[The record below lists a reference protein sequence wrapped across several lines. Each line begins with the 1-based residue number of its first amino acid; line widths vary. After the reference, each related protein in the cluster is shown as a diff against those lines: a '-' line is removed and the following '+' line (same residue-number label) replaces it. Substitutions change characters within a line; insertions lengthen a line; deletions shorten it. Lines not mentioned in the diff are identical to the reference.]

1 MSLTLDI
8 TICTYGHEGLMR
20 TAAMILPP
28 MPGVRYIVSWQMP
41 GESAALPLPP
51 ELSRADIIVSQI
63 DSRGLS
69 ANRNNAISLA
79 SADIIYIADDD
90 ISIYPDGLRAML
102 DTFESRPQLDIAAL
116 RYDGTDA
123 KRYPDTT
130 FDLRRPPR
138 GYYLSSIELCFRRR
152 VFDSGLR
159 FSTLLGIGAPVLG
172 AGEEANIVHRALCR
186 GFAGRFFPI
195 TIARHDG
202 LSTGNHDFN
211 PRAIMAEGASHS
223 YLNRYLAPAKMLV
236 AAYRHK
242 KSLSATLRYYRFLLK
257 GYVYGLRHFRRNG
270 DERP

>member
-1 MSLTLDI
+1 MTLDI
-8 TICTYGHEGLMR
+8 TICTYGPDGLKR
-20 TAAMILPP
+20 VAAMILPP
-28 MPGVRYIVSWQMP
+28 MPGVGYIVSWQMP
-41 GESAALPLPP
+41 GETATLPLPP
-51 ELSRADIIVSQI
+51 ALQRPDIRVSQI
-63 DSRGLS
+63 DSIGLS

-90 ISIYPDGLRAML
+90 ICIYPDGLRAVL
-102 DTFESRPQLDIAAL
+102 DTFEAMPQLDIAAL
-116 RYDGTDA
+116 RYVGTDA

-186 GFAGRFFPI
+186 GFVGRFFPI

-242 KSLSATLRYYRFLLK
+242 KSLSATLRYYRFMLK

-270 DERP
+270 DERR